1 MGEVM
6 HDTCQNVLFVV
17 TNYICIDLSLKRDL
31 KNVHRGFIHSWTT
44 IRIMFCMKVMWIL
57 CTRDLPIDILWYKI
71 YNRMKCFKDVV
82 WYKWKAMGTN
92 SCNSEMH

>member
-31 KNVHRGFIHSWTT
+31 KNVHRGFIHS
-44 IRIMFCMKVMWIL
+44 
-57 CTRDLPIDILWYKI
+57 
-71 YNRMKCFKDVV
+71 
-82 WYKWKAMGTN
+82 
-92 SCNSEMH
+92 